1 MTDNMQNEIKIK
13 LMYGASPE
21 EAARYLPTSVKPW
34 LKIVKDA
41 VGEILIFTSVNK
53 EGETIGLSIFMTYK
67 ASPFVALL
75 LYVNVK
81 EEYQGQGCGI
91 AMIRQGQAYLKKHG
105 YQMLETIVVPDMHIE
120 GYLEKEGFSEVRK
133 EVYMLYHLADLRTSK
148 LSESFEQLR
157 PLMKNVKRFSQISDE
172 EIASFR
178 ELVKRKHMKVDIAKL
193 DAELSGFYV
202 DNGKIL
208 GYLSF
213 CLYESHFLT
222 QIDRYISGA
231 QEAKYAY
238 ATILS
243 EIIERAFSE
252 DSEDFKLSLYLND
265 MSQCQLLKQLLGDPL
280 EEVETSIY
288 AQEL

>member
-265 MSQCQLLKQLLGDPL
+265 MLQCQLLKQLLGDPL